1 MAHFARVEDTIVKQV
16 IVISDANA
24 PDPAP
29 VNSEPMG
36 QAFIRDV
43 LKLDGEWKQTSYN
56 GTFRKHYAGIGYTY
70 DDVLDA
76 FIPLK
81 PYPSWLLNTETCNWE
96 APVPYPNDGK
106 GYYWD
111 EAKKEWI
118 IFELPEL
125 IDEHI

>member
-1 MAHFARVEDTIVKQV
+1 MAYFAQIENNIVQQV
-16 IVISDANA
+16 ISISNFDA

-29 VNSEPMG
+29 SNSEPLG
-36 QAFIRDV
+36 QAFIANV
-43 LKLDGEWKQTSYN
+43 LKLGGTWKQTSYN

-76 FIPLK
+76 FIPPK

-106 GYYWD
+106 SYYWD
-111 EAKKEWI
+111 EETQQWVEI
-118 IFELPEL
+118 DTPE
-125 IDEHI
+125 E

>member
-1 MAHFARVEDTIVKQV
+1 MAYFAQLENNIVQQV
-16 IVISDANA
+16 ISISNNDA

-29 VNSEPMG
+29 SNSEPLG
-36 QAFIRDV
+36 QAFIANV
-43 LKLDGEWKQTSYN
+43 LGLSGTWKQTSYN

-76 FIPLK
+76 FIPPK

-106 GYYWD
+106 MYYWD
-111 EAKKEWI
+111 EETQQWVEMPQPKE
-118 IFELPEL
+118 
-125 IDEHI
+125 

>member
-1 MAHFARVEDTIVKQV
+1 MAYFAQLENNIVQQV
-16 IVISDANA
+16 ISISNNDA

-29 VNSEPMG
+29 TNSEPLG
-36 QAFIRDV
+36 QAFIANV
-43 LKLDGEWKQTSYN
+43 LKLGGTWKQTSYN

-76 FIPLK
+76 FIPPK

-106 GYYWD
+106 SYYWD
-111 EAKKEWI
+111 EETQQWV
-118 IFELPEL
+118 EMPQPE
-125 IDEHI
+125 

>member
-1 MAHFARVEDTIVKQV
+1 MAYFAQIENNIVQQV
-16 IVISDANA
+16 ISISNNDA

-29 VNSEPMG
+29 SNSEPLG
-36 QAFIRDV
+36 QAFIANV
-43 LKLDGEWKQTSYN
+43 LKLGGTWKQTSYN

-76 FIPLK
+76 FIPPK

-106 GYYWD
+106 SYYWD
-111 EAKKEWI
+111 EETQQWVEI
-118 IFELPEL
+118 DTPE
-125 IDEHI
+125 E

>member
-1 MAHFARVEDTIVKQV
+1 MAYFAQLENNIVQQV
-16 IVISDANA
+16 ISISNFDA

-29 VNSEPMG
+29 TNSEPLG
-36 QAFIRDV
+36 QAFIANV
-43 LKLDGEWKQTSYN
+43 LKLGGTWKQTSYN

-76 FIPLK
+76 FIPPK

-106 GYYWD
+106 SYYWD
-111 EAKKEWI
+111 EETQQWVEI
-118 IFELPEL
+118 DRPE
-125 IDEHI
+125 